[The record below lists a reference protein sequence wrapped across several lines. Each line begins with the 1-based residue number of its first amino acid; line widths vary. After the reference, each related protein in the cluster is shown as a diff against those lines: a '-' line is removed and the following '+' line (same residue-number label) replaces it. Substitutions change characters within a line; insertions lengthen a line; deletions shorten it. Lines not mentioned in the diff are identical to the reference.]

1 MKTAGIVAE
10 YNPFHNG
17 HKYHIERTKLLTG
30 ADSVAVVMSGNFVQR
45 GETAVMSKWARAESA
60 VENGADLVVELPTVW
75 SIARA
80 QSFSEGAVSLLHA
93 LGVDVIS
100 FGSES
105 GDIDA
110 LTTAANAL
118 NDEKVLALLQKNLE
132 KGMSFASAR
141 AEAVRSLYGEK
152 CFEILNEPNNILG
165 MEYILANR
173 GEAELFTVKRFG
185 AEHDGNS
192 HEGEFSSA
200 SQIRKMMLENEEFSA
215 FVPESTKRIFEREK
229 GNGTAPVSYRE
240 LEKSILCRMRQL
252 TAREIAQAP
261 DVSEGIE
268 NRIHD
273 AAKKARSL
281 DELFALAKTKRYPH
295 ARIRRIVLA
304 SFLGIRKELC
314 SEQPPYIKVLAM
326 NEKGREI
333 LREAKKKA
341 SLPIITKA
349 ADAEKL
355 NETAKKMYE
364 LESVFTDIYSLAAPE
379 VQPCGRE
386 KTEKLIVK

>member
-30 ADSVAVVMSGNFVQR
+30 AESVAVVMSGNFVQR
-45 GETAVMSKWARAESA
+45 GETAVMSKWARAECA

-165 MEYILANR
+165 IEYILANR

-200 SQIRKMMLENEEFSA
+200 SQIRKMMLGKKDFSA
-215 FVPESTKRIFEREK
+215 FVPESTARIFEREK
-229 GNGTAPVSYRE
+229 QNGTAPVSYRE

-252 TAREIAQAP
+252 TAAKIAQAP

-273 AAKKARSL
+273 AAKQARSL

-304 SFLGIRKELC
+304 SFLGITKEAGEGL
-314 SEQPPYIKVLAM
+314 PPYIKVLAM

-364 LESVFTDIYSLAAPE
+364 LESVFTDIYSLAAPK

>member
-30 ADSVAVVMSGNFVQR
+30 ADSVAVVMSGNFIQR
-45 GETAVMSKWARAESA
+45 GETAVMSKWARAECA
-60 VENGADLVVELPTVW
+60 VENGADLVIELPTVW

-110 LTTAANAL
+110 LTTAASAL
-118 NDEKVLALLQKNLE
+118 NDEKVLALLQRNLE

-141 AEAVRSLYGEK
+141 AEAVRLLYGEK

-200 SQIRKMMLENEEFSA
+200 SQIRKMMLENEDFSA
-215 FVPESTKRIFEREK
+215 FVPENTKKIFEREK

-273 AAKKARSL
+273 AAKQARSL
-281 DELFALAKTKRYPH
+281 DELFTLAKTKRYPH

-304 SFLGIRKELC
+304 SFLGITKKAGEGQ
-314 SEQPPYIKVLAM
+314 SPYIKVLAM

-355 NETAKKMYE
+355 NESAKKMYE